1 MKDVILQLVMAFVGS
16 LGFAMLFRLRQSL
29 WVSASLGGV
38 VCWGGYLLVMYFSNG
53 QIFIS
58 VSCAADSGKY
68 AVLHDECS
76 SAGKYR
82 RSVTLWQSDTSVC
95 IVHRGWDLYRVDD
108 LINFPKIL
116 CSQNK
121 QN

>member
-38 VCWGGYLLVMYFSNG
+38 ICWGGYLLAMYFSGG

-58 VSCAADSGKY
+58 GLVASALSACLLYTSDAAD
-68 AVLHDECS
+68 E
-76 SAGKYR
+76 
-82 RSVTLWQSDTSVC
+82 
-95 IVHRGWDLYRVDD
+95 I
-108 LINFPKIL
+108 
-116 CSQNK
+116 
-121 QN
+121 

>member
-1 MKDVILQLVMAFVGS
+1 MIYGSDLDGESMKDVILQLVMAFVGS

-58 VSCAADSGKY
+58 GLAA
-68 AVLHDECS
+68 
-76 SAGKYR
+76 SALQQSMR
-82 RSVTLWQSDTSVC
+82 IFLQPERELRSRC
-95 IVHRGWDLYRVDD
+95 
-108 LINFPKIL
+108 F
-116 CSQNK
+116 
-121 QN
+121 